1 MGAMKEA
8 FAQAIESVFETSA
21 TTIKG
26 EQVFTADLVFD
37 YILAIENGDD
47 EWLRSMEH
55 DHFETYGIDTA
66 DFLADWAGKFATAIG
81 IFTGQLTTEDGCAA
95 NYFDILAYSY
105 HHTPRSVVKALSA
118 FGLTDSA
125 VQGIIYLLAG
135 RLLDASEQLRIVKF
149 EYLSR

>member
-1 MGAMKEA
+1 MGAVKEA
-8 FAQAIESVFETSA
+8 FAEAIESVFETHA

-37 YILAIENGDD
+37 YIMAIVDGDD

-55 DHFETYGIDTA
+55 NHFATYGIDTA
-66 DFLADWAGKFATAIG
+66 DFLSDWAGKFATAIG
-81 IFTGQLTTEDGCAA
+81 IFTGQLSTDDGCAA

-105 HHTPRSVVKALSA
+105 HHTPRSVAKALSA

-125 VQGIIYLLAG
+125 VQGIIYMLAG

-149 EYLSR
+149 EYLAR

>member
-1 MGAMKEA
+1 MGAVKEA
-8 FAQAIESVFETSA
+8 FAEAIESVFQACS
-21 TTIKG
+21 TTIEG

-37 YILAIENGDD
+37 YILAISDGDD
-47 EWLRSMEH
+47 EWLRSREH

-66 DFLADWAGKFATAIG
+66 DFLSDWAGKFATAIG

-105 HHTPRSVVKALSA
+105 HHTPRSVAKALVS
-118 FGLTDSA
+118 FGLTDRA

-149 EYLSR
+149 EYLNR